1 MDWSIEE
8 DFTEEDASVISEGVF
23 RFGRA
28 EAVGGDAR
36 AIACF
41 LRDRNEVIAGATG
54 RTEFRRLFV
63 NYLWVRDELRGQG
76 FGTEALA
83 RIEDAAR
90 QRGAT
95 DALIE
100 TLNDR
105 NAELY
110 RSLGYEPLAV
120 IERAVG
126 PFTRHILL
134 KSLNRS

>member
-1 MDWSIEE
+1 MRWSVEE
-8 DFTEEDASVISEGVF
+8 HFPEDDARVISEGVF

-36 AIACF
+36 PIASF
-41 LRDRNEVIAGATG
+41 LRKENQVIAGATG

-63 NYLWVRDELRGQG
+63 NYLWVRDDLRGQG
-76 FGTEALA
+76 LGTEALT
-83 RIEDAAR
+83 RIETAAR
-90 QRGAT
+90 QRGAV
-95 DALIE
+95 DSLIE

-105 NAELY
+105 NAQLY
-110 RSLGYEPLAV
+110 RSLGYTPVAV

-134 KSLNRS
+134 KPLA